1 MYVAGVE
8 FTSTNGDSVIIT
20 GDSTAA
26 TIATSVT
33 TYFSVG
39 GGRTTSTTE
48 TNWQLTSRDV
58 YVMNN
63 LTANN
68 IQSLNSTMT
77 CTLEIATATPGNNT
91 ITIPLNTAGTVS
103 DTTHTDTMTAT
114 TNIDYKV
121 VTSAD
126 STEPQPTFIEIWAN
140 IGGAGAAA
148 VVYPLFFTTTTS
160 LANFANAPPMFAT

>member
-1 MYVAGVE
+1 
-8 FTSTNGDSVIIT
+8 
-20 GDSTAA
+20 
-26 TIATSVT
+26 
-33 TYFSVG
+33 
-39 GGRTTSTTE
+39 
-48 TNWQLTSRDV
+48 
-58 YVMNN
+58 
-63 LTANN
+63 
-68 IQSLNSTMT
+68 MT

-121 VTSAD
+121 VTLAD

-160 LANFANAPPMFAT
+160 LANFG